1 MRSTE
6 PLSRVMTAPVVAI
19 DADARVCEVLRC
31 FEQYEFHHLP
41 VLRAGRVIG
50 ILSSADLLK
59 LEFFLPANS
68 AARSA
73 LLDDRFAVERI
84 MRCPPVTA
92 RVHTTVAEA
101 AEMMAS
107 AGIHALPVVDAD
119 GALVGIVTTTD
130 IMHAALDGPPRHR
143 DVGSQTSDAG
153 AGPWGRTVAAK
164 PTDTEMG
171 EALATA
177 ELRYVEAKDP
187 GSLGKVLLY
196 LQQRCASLEQ
206 VRHAAERWL
215 NGGLDPEGHARL
227 VRALEEARQ
236 AGERAAGEHP
246 PRFGLDPEP
255 PTDHAA

>member
-1 MRSTE
+1 
-6 PLSRVMTAPVVAI
+6 MTAPVVAI
-19 DADARVCEVLRC
+19 DADARVGEVLRC

-41 VLRAGRVIG
+41 VLRAGRVVG

-59 LEFFLPANS
+59 LQFFLPANA

-73 LLDDRFAVERI
+73 VLDDRFAVERM
-84 MRCPPVTA
+84 MRRPPVTA
-92 RVHTTVAEA
+92 RAHTTVAEA
-101 AEMMAS
+101 AETMAR

-119 GALVGIVTTTD
+119 DALVGIVTTTD
-130 IMHAALDGPPRHR
+130 IMRAALDGPPRRH
-143 DVGSQTSDAG
+143 DAGLQTSGPRAG
-153 AGPWGRTVAAK
+153 LHGRALAAK
-164 PTDTEMG
+164 PTDGELG

-215 NGGLDPEGHARL
+215 GAGLDPEGHTRL
-227 VRALEEARQ
+227 VRAPEDARR
-236 AGERAAGEHP
+236 ADDVAAGEHP
-246 PRFGLDPEP
+246 PRFGLDPGP
-255 PTDHAA
+255 PADHVA